1 MINYKQLYYF
11 WSVAK
16 YGGVTRA
23 AEQLHLTPQTISG
36 QVSELAQSL
45 GVALFHRSGR
55 RLKLTSAG
63 ELAFSHAEE
72 IFQSGKT
79 LEALIKGHQH
89 QGDLLFRV
97 GVSNVVPKSI
107 AYSLLSPAIHI
118 SEPVRLICFEDKL
131 ELLFAELAIHNID
144 LVIADRPLYS
154 DTGVKGFSHL
164 LGECATAFYAV
175 PELARQIREGFP
187 QSLDG
192 APLLMPGPESAMRPA
207 LEHWFAQQSITPR
220 VKAEFDDSGLMKAF
234 GQEGIGLFPAP
245 EVIKAQAARQHG
257 VEIAGTT
264 EEVTCRYYA
273 ISTER
278 RIRHPALAAI
288 SQSAQSKL
296 FKSDGKSRQ
305 AGVASG

>member
-1 MINYKQLYYF
+1 MINYKRLYYF
-11 WSVAK
+11 WNVAK

-36 QVSELAQSL
+36 QVNDLAKSL
-45 GVALFHRSGR
+45 GVTLFDHTGR

-72 IFQSGKT
+72 IFQTGKT
-79 LEALIKGHQH
+79 LEALLKGHQQ

-118 SEPVRLICFEDKL
+118 SEPVKLICYEDKL

-144 LVIADRPLYS
+144 LVIADRPLYPE
-154 DTGVKGFSHL
+154 TGVKGFNHL

-175 PELARQIREGFP
+175 PPLAQQVRQGFP
-187 QSLDG
+187 QSLEG

-207 LEHWFAQQSITPR
+207 LERWFAQLGITPR
-220 VKAEFDDSGLMKAF
+220 VKAEFADSGLMKAF

-245 EVIKAQAARQHG
+245 EVIEDQAARQHG
-257 VEIAGTT
+257 VEIAGITD
-264 EEVTCRYYA
+264 EVMCRYYA

-278 RIRHPALAAI
+278 RIRHPAVSAI
-288 SQSAQSKL
+288 SRSAQSIL
-296 FKSDGKSRQ
+296 FKSTST
-305 AGVASG
+305 